1 MTKRLMFGLAVA
13 AMCVVGPEA
22 VRADTITF
30 ANVPNGD
37 FGPGTP
43 TVEGIFRYD
52 AFSGGLFGELFSFGN
67 PPPEVEGAVRTGG
80 GGLTVVRNDVPGGLF
95 TFDAADIVSHFRE
108 DQPVTLAGFRRMSSQ
123 SRPRCLCSA
132 LDSLGSARGAGG
144 SASSRK
150 PIPSHFCPFSG
161 RFLHWLAPHAL
172 VGGPPRKPDLVTAR
186 VSGRQSGHPSSRSR
200 ALGACRR
207 RPTPRC

>member
-80 GGLTVVRNDVPGGLF
+80 GVLTVVRNDVPGGLF

-108 DQPVTLAGFRRMSSQ
+108 DQPVTLAGFLGGALQATDVFNTAAPDNVYATVVSSILAGVEIDELRVTLNATLG
-123 SRPRCLCSA
+123 SGEA
-132 LDSLGSARGAGG
+132 LDNLVLTPQNVVPEPATLSLLGLGLAGISARRWRQ
-144 SASSRK
+144 RK
-150 PIPSHFCPFSG
+150 
-161 RFLHWLAPHAL
+161 
-172 VGGPPRKPDLVTAR
+172 
-186 VSGRQSGHPSSRSR
+186 QS
-200 ALGACRR
+200 
-207 RPTPRC
+207 